1 MRKPAF
7 RIRRLSTAAL
17 RRWPLPMPDADGDKA
32 ARGRILV
39 IGGSSAM
46 PGGVVLAANAALR
59 AGAGKLAIATGRS
72 VAALVAVAIPEA
84 RVMALSESRSGCIAP
99 AAVRSLD
106 VDDRFDA
113 VLVGPGMEN
122 ENATRK
128 FVEALMPKVA
138 KSTLVLDAR
147 ALSVLI
153 AAPTRAISRFSQP
166 VILTP
171 NAGEMAGLSGTSK
184 EAIEERPFDEA
195 RTIAEQW
202 NAVVVLKGATTVVA
216 APDGRVWN
224 HDKPNVGLAISGSG
238 DTLAGII
245 AGLAARGAPAE
256 QAAAWGVVLHA
267 LAGASLMRRFGR
279 LGYLARE
286 LPAEVPRLM
295 SRLG

>member
-1 MRKPAF
+1 
-7 RIRRLSTAAL
+7 
-17 RRWPLPMPDADGDKA
+17 
-32 ARGRILV
+32 
-39 IGGSSAM
+39 M

-59 AGAGKLAIATGRS
+59 AGAGKLAIATSRS

-84 RVMALSESRSGCIAP
+84 RVMALSESRSGWIAP
-99 AAVRSLD
+99 AAARSLD
-106 VDDRFDA
+106 VDDGFGA

-128 FVEALMPKVA
+128 FVEALLPKVA
-138 KSTLVLDAR
+138 KATLVLDAR
-147 ALSVLI
+147 ALSVLV
-153 AAPTRAISRFSQP
+153 AAPNRAITRFTQP

-171 NAGEMAGLSGTSK
+171 NAGEMAGLTGTSK
-184 EAIEERPFDEA
+184 ETIEERPFDSA
-195 RTIAEQW
+195 RSVAEQW
-202 NAVVVLKGATTVVA
+202 NAVVVLKGAATVVA
-216 APDGRVWN
+216 VPGGRLWK

-245 AGLAARGAPAE
+245 AGLAARGASAE
-256 QAAAWGVVLHA
+256 QAAAWAVVLHA
-267 LAGASLMRRFGR
+267 RAGESLVKRFGR